1 MLNPNQQQKKI
12 PNKFNKDFPES
23 YMKKIL
29 FLFVLALIS
38 CSSPQQVKQAAS
50 DIPTIPYEKYTLPN
64 GLDVVLVEDHR
75 TPVVAVNIWYH
86 VGPAHEVQGQTGFA
100 HLFEH
105 LMFAG
110 SKHVPRGAADKLLE
124 AAGATDSN
132 GTTDFDRTNYFDTVP
147 ANQLALALW
156 IHSDRMGYL
165 LEEVDQT
172 ALSNQQ
178 DVVRNER
185 RQSVENRPY
194 GIVDEAVY
202 QTLFPKT
209 HPYYASVMGS
219 HADIQS
225 IKLEDVKKFFK
236 QYYSPN
242 NASLVLVGDFK
253 TADAKKQVEKYFA
266 SLKRGPDVPKL
277 NVVTPPIEK
286 EKRAVITDRV
296 ELPQVNMA
304 WITPQIF
311 KPGDADMDIVSQILA
326 GGKSSRLYKKL
337 VYEKQIAQNVSASQQ
352 SLILGSVF
360 TISATARPGHTAEE
374 LEKVIDEEMQKLL
387 NEGPEQKEVDRARNL
402 IETGTVQGLEKVGG
416 FGGVANRLN
425 TYIHFVGDPG
435 YLAADIGRYRAVTPA
450 TVKQITQQYLLNN
463 KRVVVIGI
471 PGEQKLAAEPPTPK
485 LPESKPGAGAESVN
499 AAEAWRAQQ
508 PGQGPEPK
516 ISLPTPSSFK
526 LQNGLTVYY
535 SERSG
540 LPLVS
545 ANLVFRSG
553 GDAAPDKP
561 GLASFMAGMLSEGT
575 QTRNALQLADEIA
588 YLGASLG
595 AGAGADSTFVAGS
608 ALKKNFPALLD
619 LMSDI
624 ALRPAIPP
632 AEIERERASRLSA
645 LVQMRD
651 DANAIAGHVLQVALY
666 GDAHPYG
673 YTDLGTEAAIKATK
687 REDLQALW
695 SKTFVPNNAA
705 LVVSGNIS
713 GEEIKSLA
721 EKYFGSW
728 KSGVVPERKSIAPVS
743 TKAKLVLVD
752 KPAAPQTAIRVAVIG
767 PARNTPDYEKIQV
780 MNAAL
785 GGSFTSRINNNLRE
799 EKGYS
804 YGVYSGMQYQRQ
816 SGTFA
821 VRGSVR
827 TDVTTPALHEIF
839 KEVNGIVSNPPDAKE
854 LARAIGTQML
864 TLPGQFDTGAATAGA
879 FASLFTN
886 EFPLDYYSKIPQRF
900 GAVTQSELIDMAKKY
915 VPPEKLIVVA
925 VGDKKKIEADLAKL
939 NLGPIEYRD
948 ADGVVLKK

>member
-1 MLNPNQQQKKI
+1 
-12 PNKFNKDFPES
+12 
-23 YMKKIL
+23 MKKIVL
-29 FLFVLALIS
+29 LFVLALMS
-38 CSSPQQVKQAAS
+38 CSNPQQTKQTNS
-50 DIPTIPYEKYTLPN
+50 DVPTIPFEKYTLPN

-86 VGPAHEVQGQTGFA
+86 VGPAHEAAGQTGFA

-124 AAGATDSN
+124 GAGATDSN

-147 ANQLALALW
+147 ANQLELALW
-156 IHSDRMGYL
+156 IHSDRLGYL
-165 LEEVDQT
+165 LEEVDQI

-194 GIVDEAVY
+194 GIVDEAIY
-202 QTLFPKT
+202 QNLFPKT
-209 HPYYASVMGS
+209 HPYYASVIGS

-266 SLKRGPDVPKL
+266 SIKRGPDVPKL

-286 EKRAVITDRV
+286 EKRVAVTDRI
-296 ELPQVNMA
+296 ELPQLNMA

-311 KPGDADMDIVSQILA
+311 KTGDADMDIASQILA

-337 VYEKQIAQNVSASQQ
+337 VYEKQIAQSVSATQQ
-352 SLILGSVF
+352 SLMLGSVF
-360 TISATARPGHTAEE
+360 TISATARPGHTVEE
-374 LEKVIDEEMQKLL
+374 MEKAIDEELQKLR
-387 NEGPEQKEVDRARNL
+387 NDGPEQKEVDRARNL

-416 FGGVANRLN
+416 FGGIANRLN
-425 TYIHFVGDPG
+425 TYNHFVGDPG
-435 YLAADIGRYRAVTPA
+435 YLANDIGRYRAVTPA
-450 TVKQITQQYLLNN
+450 TVKQIAQQYLLTT
-463 KRVVVIGI
+463 KRIVVVGI
-471 PGEQKLAAEPPTPK
+471 PGEQKLAAEPATPK
-485 LPESKPGAGAESVN
+485 QAETKPGAGAESVN
-499 AAEAWRAQQ
+499 ADEPWRAQQ
-508 PGQGPEPK
+508 PGQGPDPK

-526 LQNGLTVYY
+526 LANGLTVYY

-545 ANLVFRSG
+545 ANLIFRGG
-553 GDAAPDKP
+553 GDASADRP
-561 GLASFMAGMLSEGT
+561 GLSSFMASMLSEGT
-575 QTRNALQLADEIA
+575 QTRNALQIADEVA
-588 YLGASLG
+588 YLGASIG
-595 AGAGADSTFVAGS
+595 AGSGSDSTFVAGS

-624 ALRPAIPP
+624 ALRPSFPA
-632 AEIERERASRLSA
+632 AEIERERASRQAS
-645 LVQMRD
+645 LVQLRD
-651 DANAIAGHVLQVALY
+651 DANATAGRVLQAALY
-666 GDAHPYG
+666 GDKHPYG
-673 YTDLGTEAAIKATK
+673 FSDLGTEAAIKAVK

-695 SKTFVPNNAA
+695 RTIFVPNNAA
-705 LVVSGNIS
+705 LVVAGNIS
-713 GEEIKSLA
+713 GDELKTLA
-721 EKYFGSW
+721 EKYFGAW
-728 KSGVVPERKSIAPVS
+728 KSGVLPERKTSSPIS

-752 KPAAPQTAIRVAVIG
+752 KPGAPQTAIRVATLG
-767 PARNTPDYEKIQV
+767 PARTTPDYEKIQV

-785 GGSFTSRINNNLRE
+785 GGTFTSRINNNLRE

-804 YGVYSGMQYQRQ
+804 YGVYSGMLYQRQ

-827 TDVTTPALHEIF
+827 TDVTTPALQEVF
-839 KEVNGIVSNPPDAKE
+839 KEIKGISANPPDAKE
-854 LARAIGTQML
+854 LSRAIGSQML
-864 TLPGQFDTGAATAGA
+864 SLPGQFDTGAATAGA

-886 EFPLDYYSKIPQRF
+886 DFPLDYYSKIPQRF
-900 GAVTQSELIDMAKKY
+900 GAVTQTELIDMAKKY
-915 VPPEKLIVVA
+915 VAPEKLIVVA
-925 VGDKKKIEADLAKL
+925 VGDKKKIEADLTKL
-939 NLGPIEYRD
+939 NLGQAEYRD
-948 ADGVVLKK
+948 ADGVLLK

>member
-1 MLNPNQQQKKI
+1 LNPIQSPKKI
-12 PNKFNKDFPES
+12 PNKFNKDSVETN
-23 YMKKIL
+23 MKKIL
-29 FLFVLALIS
+29 CLLVLALSS
-38 CSSPQQVKQAAS
+38 CSNPQQAKQTSA
-50 DIPTIPYEKYTLPN
+50 DIPSIPFEKYTLPN

-86 VGPAHEVQGQTGFA
+86 VGPAHEAAGQTGFA

-124 AAGATDSN
+124 GAGVTDSN

-147 ANQLALALW
+147 ANQLELALW
-156 IHSDRMGYL
+156 IHSDRLGYL
-165 LEEVDQT
+165 LEEVDQI

-194 GIVDEAVY
+194 GIVDEAIY
-202 QTLFPKT
+202 QNLFPKT
-209 HPYYASVMGS
+209 HPYYASVIGS

-253 TADAKKQVEKYFA
+253 SADAKKQVEKYFA
-266 SLKRGPDVPKL
+266 SIKRGPDVPKL
-277 NVVTPPIEK
+277 NVVTPAIEK
-286 EKRAVITDRV
+286 EKRTVITDRI
-296 ELPQVNMA
+296 ELPQMNMA

-311 KPGDADMDIVSQILA
+311 KTGDADMDIASQILG

-337 VYEKQIAQNVSASQQ
+337 VYEKQIAQSVSASQQ
-352 SLILGSVF
+352 SLMLGSVF
-360 TISATARPGHTAEE
+360 SISATARPGHTAEE
-374 LEKVIDEEMQKLL
+374 LEKAIDEELQKLR
-387 NEGPEQKEVDRARNL
+387 NDGPDQKEVDRARNL
-402 IETGTVQGLEKVGG
+402 IETGAIQGLEKVGG

-425 TYIHFVGDPG
+425 TYNHFLGDPG
-435 YLAADIGRYRAVTPA
+435 YLAKDIGRYREVTPS
-450 TVKQITQQYLLNN
+450 TVKQIAQQYLPNT
-463 KRVVVIGI
+463 KRIIVVGL

-485 LPESKPGAGAESVN
+485 QPETKPGAGAESVN
-499 AAEAWRAQQ
+499 VDEAWRATQ
-508 PGQGPEPK
+508 PGQGPDPK

-545 ANLVFRSG
+545 ANLILRGG
-553 GDAAPDKP
+553 GDVSASQP

-575 QTRNALQLADEIA
+575 QTRNALQIADEVA
-588 YLGASLG
+588 YLGASIG
-595 AGAGADSTFVAGS
+595 AGSGSDSTFVAGS

-619 LMSDI
+619 LMSDV
-624 ALRPAIPP
+624 ALRPSFPA
-632 AEIERERASRLSA
+632 AEIERERASRLAS
-645 LVQMRD
+645 LVQSRD
-651 DANAIAGHVLQVALY
+651 DANVTAGRVLQAALY
-666 GDAHPYG
+666 GDKHPYG
-673 YTDLGTEAAIKATK
+673 FSDLGTEAAIKATK

-695 SKTFVPNNAA
+695 SKIFVPNNAA
-705 LVVSGNIS
+705 LVVAGNIS
-713 GEEIKSLA
+713 GEELKALA
-721 EKYFGSW
+721 EKYFGAW
-728 KSGVVPERKSIAPVS
+728 KSGALPERKASTPVS

-752 KPAAPQTAIRVAVIG
+752 KPGAPQTAIRVATLG
-767 PARNTPDYEKIQV
+767 PARVTPDYEKIQV

-821 VRGSVR
+821 IRGSVR
-827 TDVTTPALHEIF
+827 TDVTTPALQEIF
-839 KEVNGIVSNPPDAKE
+839 KEVKGITSNPPDAKE
-854 LARAIGTQML
+854 LSRAIGTQML
-864 TLPGQFDTGAATAGA
+864 SLPGQFDTGAATAGA

-886 EFPLDYYSKIPQRF
+886 EFPLDYYSKIAQRF

-915 VPPEKLIVVA
+915 VAPENLIVVA

-939 NLGPIEYRD
+939 NLGQAEYRD
-948 ADGVVLKK
+948 ADGALLKN

>member
-1 MLNPNQQQKKI
+1 
-12 PNKFNKDFPES
+12 
-23 YMKKIL
+23 
-29 FLFVLALIS
+29 
-38 CSSPQQVKQAAS
+38 
-50 DIPTIPYEKYTLPN
+50 
-64 GLDVVLVEDHR
+64 
-75 TPVVAVNIWYH
+75 
-86 VGPAHEVQGQTGFA
+86 
-100 HLFEH
+100 H

-124 AAGATDSN
+124 GAGATDSN

-147 ANQLALALW
+147 SNQLELALW
-156 IHSDRMGYL
+156 IHSDRTGYL

-194 GIVDEAVY
+194 GIVDEAIY
-202 QTLFPKT
+202 QNLFPKT
-209 HPYYASVMGS
+209 HPYYANVMGS

-253 TADAKKQVEKYFA
+253 TAGAKKQVEKYFA
-266 SLKRGPDVPKL
+266 TLKRGPDLPKL
-277 NVVTPPIEK
+277 NVATPPIEK
-286 EKRAVITDRV
+286 ERRAVITDRV
-296 ELPQVNMA
+296 ELPQMNMA
-304 WITPQIF
+304 WITPSIF
-311 KPGDADMDIVSQILA
+311 KPGDADMDITSQILG

-337 VYEKQIAQNVSASQQ
+337 VYEKQIAQNVNATQQ
-352 SLILGSVF
+352 SLMLGSVF
-360 TISATARPGHTAEE
+360 AISATARPGHTAEE
-374 LEKVIDEEMQKLL
+374 LEKAIDEELQKLRS
-387 NEGPEQKEVDRARNL
+387 EGPEQKEVDRARNL

-416 FGGVANRLN
+416 FVGIANRLN
-425 TYIHFVGDPG
+425 TYNHFVGDPG
-435 YLAADIGRYRAVTPA
+435 YLATDIGRYRAVTP
-450 TVKQITQQYLLNN
+450 TSVKQIAQQYLQNN
-463 KRVVVIGI
+463 KRVVVVGL
-471 PGEQKLAAEPPTPK
+471 PGEQKLAPEPPTPK
-485 LPESKPGAGAESVN
+485 QVETKPGAGAESVN
-499 AAEAWRAQQ
+499 AAEPWRAQQ

-553 GDAAPDKP
+553 GDVASDQP
-561 GLASFMAGMLSEGT
+561 GLASFMAGMLTEGT
-575 QTRNALQLADEIA
+575 QTRNALQIADEVA

-608 ALKKNFPALLD
+608 ALKKNFSALLD
-619 LMSDI
+619 LMSDV
-624 ALRPAIPP
+624 ALRPSFP
-632 AEIERERASRLSA
+632 AAEVDRERASRQAA
-645 LVQMRD
+645 LVQLRD
-651 DANAIAGHVLQVALY
+651 DASATAGRVLQAALY
-666 GDAHPYG
+666 GDKHPYG
-673 YTDLGTEAAIKATK
+673 FSDLGTEAAIKATK
-687 REDLQALW
+687 RDDLQALW
-695 SKTFVPNNAA
+695 KKVFVPNNAA
-705 LVVSGNIS
+705 LVVAGNIS
-713 GEEIKSLA
+713 GEELKLLA
-721 EKYFGSW
+721 EKYFGAW
-728 KSGVVPERKSIAPVS
+728 KSGVLPERKASTPDS

-752 KPAAPQTAIRVAVIG
+752 KPGAPQTAIRVATLG
-767 PARNTPDYEKIQV
+767 PARSTPDYEKIQV

-785 GGSFTSRINNNLRE
+785 GGTFTSRINNNLRE

-816 SGTFA
+816 SGVFA

-827 TDVTTPALHEIF
+827 TDVTTPALQEVF
-839 KEVNGIVSNPPDAKE
+839 KEIKGITSNPPDAKE
-854 LARAIGTQML
+854 LSRAIGSQML
-864 TLPGQFDTGAATAGA
+864 SLPGQFDTGPATAGA
-879 FASLFTN
+879 FASLFAN
-886 EFPLDYYSKIPQRF
+886 EFPLDYFTKIPQRF

-939 NLGPIEYRD
+939 DLGRAEYRD
-948 ADGVVLKK
+948 ADGIVLKK

>member
-1 MLNPNQQQKKI
+1 LHPIQRQKKI
-12 PNKFNKDFPES
+12 PNKFNQDFPELN
-23 YMKKIL
+23 MKKIL
-29 FLFVLALIS
+29 LLMVLVLTS
-38 CSSPQQVKQAAS
+38 CSVPQQTKPVS
-50 DIPTIPYEKYTLPN
+50 DIPVIPYEKYTLPN

-75 TPVVAVNIWYH
+75 TPVVAVSIWYH
-86 VGPAHEVQGQTGFA
+86 VGPTHEAQGQTGFA

-124 AAGATDSN
+124 GAGVTDSN

-147 ANQLALALW
+147 ANQLELALW

-165 LEEVDQT
+165 LEEVDQA

-185 RQSVENRPY
+185 RQSYENRPY
-194 GIVDEAVY
+194 GIVDEAIY
-202 QTLFPKT
+202 QNLFPKT
-209 HPYYASVMGS
+209 HPYYAGVIGS

-266 SLKRGPDVPKL
+266 SLKRGPEVPKL
-277 NVVTPPIEK
+277 NVITPPIEK
-286 EKRAVITDRV
+286 ERRAVIADRV

-304 WITPQIF
+304 WITPIIF
-311 KPGDADMDIVSQILA
+311 SNGDADMDIVSQILA

-337 VYEKQIAQNVSASQQ
+337 VYEKQIAQSVSASQQ
-352 SLILGSVF
+352 SLMLGSVF

-374 LEKVIDEEMQKLL
+374 LEKVIDEELQKLR

-402 IETGTVQGLEKVGG
+402 IETGTVQGLERVGG
-416 FGGVANRLN
+416 FGGIANRLN
-425 TYIHFVGDPG
+425 TYIHYVGDPG
-435 YLAADIGRYRAVTPA
+435 YLAKDIGRYRMVTP
-450 TVKQITQQYLLNN
+450 TSVKQQIQQHLVTT
-463 KRVVVIGI
+463 KRAVVWGV
-471 PGEQKLAAEPPTPK
+471 PGEQKLPPEPPTPK
-485 LPESKPGAGAESVN
+485 PAESKPGAGAESVN
-499 AAEAWRAQQ
+499 AAEPWRAQQ
-508 PGQGPEPK
+508 PGQGPDPK

-553 GDAAPDKP
+553 ADAAPDQP
-561 GLASFMAGMLSEGT
+561 GLASFMAGMLTEGT
-575 QTRNALQLADEIA
+575 QTRNALQIADELA

-595 AGAGADSTFVAGS
+595 AGAGADNTYIAGS

-619 LMSDI
+619 LMGDVT
-624 ALRPAIPP
+624 LRPSFPA
-632 AEIERERASRLSA
+632 AEIERERASRLGA
-645 LVQMRD
+645 LVQLRE
-651 DANAIAGHVLQVALY
+651 DADATAGRVLQAALY
-666 GDAHPYG
+666 GDKHPYG
-673 YTDLGTEAAIKATK
+673 FSDLGTEAAIKATK
-687 REDLQALW
+687 RDNLQALW
-695 SKTFVPNNAA
+695 GKIFIPNNAA
-705 LVVSGNIS
+705 LVVAGNIS
-713 GEEIKSLA
+713 GDELKTLA
-721 EKYFGSW
+721 EKYFGAW
-728 KSGVVPERKSIAPVS
+728 KPGTLPERKNTAPVS
-743 TKAKLVLVD
+743 TKARLILVD
-752 KPAAPQTAIRVAVIG
+752 KANAPQTAVRVATMG
-767 PARNTPDYEKIQV
+767 PARSTPDYEKIQV

-785 GGSFTSRINNNLRE
+785 GGSFSSRLNNNLRE

-804 YGVYSGMQYQRQ
+804 YGASSGMLYQRQ

-821 VRGSVR
+821 VRSSLR
-827 TDVTTPALHEIF
+827 TDVTTPGLQEIF
-839 KEVNGIVSNPPDAKE
+839 KEINGMVSNPPDNKE
-854 LARAIGTQML
+854 LAKAIGTQML
-864 TLPGQFDTGAATAGA
+864 SLPGQFDTGAATAGA

-886 EFPLDYYSKIPQRF
+886 DFPLDYYSKIPQRF
-900 GAVTQSELIDMAKKY
+900 GAVTQNELIDMAKKY
-915 VPPEKLIVVA
+915 VAPEKLIVVA

-939 NLGPIEYRD
+939 NLGQAEYRD
-948 ADGVVLKK
+948 ADGVVLKY